1 MDHSPN
7 LQDKMETK
15 SQNLKANIISNG
27 RNIVGHLS
35 AKTAKSAK
43 SAKSAKFLIQRK
55 TAKFLSALLSG
66 LSGYR

>member
-7 LQDKMETK
+7 LKEKMETK
-15 SQNLKANIISNG
+15 SPNLKANIISNG

-43 SAKSAKFLIQRK
+43 SAKFLIQRK
-55 TAKFLSALLSG
+55 TAKFLLALLSG